1 MSTGALE
8 PTTLRDVYGD
18 VDIPAEVQ
26 RALTGFLDLQQQRLE
41 AIGPE
46 LTEQVQAARDA
57 TSGGK
62 RLRPAFCYWGFR
74 AAGGDP
80 ALPILTAAAS
90 LEMLHVS
97 ALVHD
102 DVMDSSDVRRGA
114 PAAHRRFEAL
124 QRARSEVSG
133 VGGDPVGFG
142 IGAAILLGDL
152 CLIWADEMLHTS
164 GFDAAALARASQYF
178 DAVRVE
184 VTAGQYLD
192 LVAQASGISDMDQ
205 ALRVLRYKSAT
216 YTVERPLHIGAALA
230 GGNLADGNAA
240 GGKLGG
246 GKLAG
251 RDRRLVEALS
261 AYGLPVGEAFQL
273 RDDLLGV
280 FGDPALTGKP
290 AGDDLREGKR
300 TVLVAYAVDH
310 ASEVQLAEFDRL
322 FGRPDLDD
330 DEIQLLRE
338 ILQDSRAVQACEDLI
353 TERTEDA
360 LDALDRAPVSDD
372 VARKAL
378 ADLAIAAT
386 ARLL

>member
-1 MSTGALE
+1 
-8 PTTLRDVYGD
+8 VYAD
-18 VDIPAEVQ
+18 ADIPTEIQ
-26 RALTGFLDLQQQRLE
+26 QTLTSFLDIQHERLA

-46 LTEQVQAARDA
+46 LTEVVQAARDA

-62 RLRPAFCYWGFR
+62 RLRPSFCYWGFR

-80 ALPILTAAAS
+80 KQPILKAAAS

-124 QRARSEVSG
+124 QRARSETSG
-133 VGGDPVGFG
+133 RGGDPVGFG

-164 GFDAAALARASQYF
+164 GFDAAALARASKFF

-192 LVAQASGISDMDQ
+192 LVAQASGEADMDR
-205 ALRVLRYKSAT
+205 ALRVLRYKAAT
-216 YTVERPLHIGAALA
+216 YTVERPLHIGAAL
-230 GGNLADGNAA
+230 GGADQS
-240 GGKLGG
+240 LI
-246 GKLAG
+246 
-251 RDRRLVEALS
+251 DALS
-261 AYGLPVGEAFQL
+261 TYGLPLGEAFQL

-280 FGDPALTGKP
+280 FGDPTVTGKP

-300 TVLVAYAVDH
+300 TVLTAYAVEH

-353 TERTEDA
+353 TDKTEDA
-360 LDALDRAPVSDD
+360 LDALDRSPIDD
-372 VARKAL
+372 ETARKAL
-378 ADLAIAAT
+378 ADLAVAAT
-386 ARLL
+386 SRHL

>member
-1 MSTGALE
+1 
-8 PTTLRDVYGD
+8 VYAD
-18 VDIPAEVQ
+18 ADIPTDVQ
-26 RALTGFLDLQQQRLE
+26 RALTSFLDIQQARLA

-46 LTEQVQAARDA
+46 LAEQVQAARDA

-62 RLRPAFCYWGFR
+62 RLRPSFCYWGFR
-74 AAGGDP
+74 AAGGNP
-80 ALPILTAAAS
+80 NQPILRAAAS

-124 QRARSEVSG
+124 QRARTKASG
-133 VGGDPVGFG
+133 RGGDPVGFG
-142 IGAAILLGDL
+142 VGAAILLGDL
-152 CLIWADEMLHTS
+152 CLIWADEMMHTS
-164 GFDAAALARASQYF
+164 GFDAAALARASKFF
-178 DAVRVE
+178 DAIRVE

-192 LVAQASGISDMDQ
+192 LVAQASGEADMDR

-216 YTVERPLHIGAALA
+216 YTVERPLHIGVALA
-230 GGNLADGNAA
+230 GGRQQLIDG
-240 GGKLGG
+240 
-246 GKLAG
+246 
-251 RDRRLVEALS
+251 LS
-261 AYGLPVGEAFQL
+261 AYGLPLGEAFQL

-280 FGDPALTGKP
+280 FGDPAVTGKP

-300 TVLVAYAVDH
+300 TVLTAYAVEH

-338 ILQDSRAVQACEDLI
+338 ILQDCRAVQACEDSI
-353 TERTEDA
+353 TERTEEA
-360 LDALDRAPVSDD
+360 LDALDRAPIDEES
-372 VARKAL
+372 ARKAL
-378 ADLAIAAT
+378 ADLAVAAT
-386 ARLL
+386 DRKV

>member
-1 MSTGALE
+1 MSTVSLP

-26 RALTGFLDLQQQRLE
+26 RALTGFLDLQEQRLA

-114 PAAHRRFEAL
+114 PSAHRRFEAL
-124 QRARSEVSG
+124 QRARSKASG
-133 VGGDPVGFG
+133 RGGDAERFG

-152 CLIWADEMLHTS
+152 CLIWADELLHTS
-164 GFDAAALARASQYF
+164 GFDAAALARAEQYF

-192 LVAQASGISDMDQ
+192 LVAQASGESEMDL
-205 ALRVLRYKSAT
+205 ALRVLRYKAAT
-216 YTVERPLHIGAALA
+216 YTVERPLHVGAALA
-230 GGNLADGNAA
+230 GGDQ
-240 GGKLGG
+240 
-246 GKLAG
+246 
-251 RDRRLVEALS
+251 RLIAALS

-360 LDALDRAPVSDD
+360 LDALERAP
-372 VARKAL
+372 L
-378 ADLAIAAT
+378 ADDTTRKSLENLAIAAT
-386 ARLL
+386 SRVV

>member
-1 MSTGALE
+1 
-8 PTTLRDVYGD
+8 VYGD
-18 VDIPAEVQ
+18 VDIPADVQ
-26 RALTGFLDLQQQRLE
+26 RALTGFLDLQQQRLD

-46 LTEQVQAARDA
+46 LAEQVRAARDL

-62 RLRPAFCYWGFR
+62 RLRPSFCYWGLR

-80 ALPILTAAAS
+80 AQPILTAAAS

-114 PAAHRRFEAL
+114 PAAHRRFESL
-124 QRARSEVSG
+124 QRARSEALG

-192 LVAQASGISDMDQ
+192 LVAQASGESDMDL

-230 GGNLADGNAA
+230 GG
-240 GGKLGG
+240 
-246 GKLAG
+246 
-251 RDRRLVEALS
+251 DRRLIEALS
-261 AYGLPVGEAFQL
+261 AYGQPVGEAFQL

-360 LDALDRAPVSDD
+360 LDALDGAPLADD
-372 VARKAL
+372 AARKAL

-386 ARLL
+386 SRQL

>member
-1 MSTGALE
+1 MYA
-8 PTTLRDVYGD
+8 DA
-18 VDIPAEVQ
+18 DIPTEIQ
-26 RALTGFLDLQQQRLE
+26 RALTSFLDIQQERLA

-62 RLRPAFCYWGFR
+62 RLRPSFCYWGFR

-80 ALPILTAAAS
+80 ELPILKAAAS

-114 PAAHRRFEAL
+114 PAAHRRFEGL
-124 QRARSEVSG
+124 QRARSEASG
-133 VGGDPVGFG
+133 KGGDPVGFG

-152 CLIWADEMLHTS
+152 CLIWADEMMHTS
-164 GFDAAALARASQYF
+164 GFDAAALASASKFF

-192 LVAQASGISDMDQ
+192 LVAQASGEADMDR

-216 YTVERPLHIGAALA
+216 YTVERPLHIGAAL
-230 GGNLADGNAA
+230 
-240 GGKLGG
+240 GG
-246 GKLAG
+246 GG
-251 RDRRLVEALS
+251 QHLVDSLS
-261 AYGLPVGEAFQL
+261 AYGLPLGEAFQL

-280 FGDPALTGKP
+280 FGDPTVTGKP

-300 TVLVAYAVDH
+300 TVLTAYAVEH
-310 ASEVQLAEFDRL
+310 ASEVQLTEFDRL
-322 FGRPDLDD
+322 FGRADLDD

-338 ILQDSRAVQACEDLI
+338 ILQDSRAVQACENLI

-360 LDALDRAPVSDD
+360 LDALERSPIDD
-372 VARKAL
+372 EASRKAL

-386 ARLL
+386 ARHV

>member
-1 MSTGALE
+1 M
-8 PTTLRDVYGD
+8 YGD

-26 RALTGFLDLQQQRLE
+26 HALTGFLDLQQQRLE

-74 AAGGDP
+74 AAGGQVTP
-80 ALPILTAAAS
+80 GAPSAQPILTAAAS

-124 QRARSEVSG
+124 QRARSEASG

-164 GFDAAALARASQYF
+164 GFDAAALARASRFF

-192 LVAQASGISDMDQ
+192 LVAQASGVSDMDQ

-230 GGNLADGNAA
+230 GG
-240 GGKLGG
+240 
-246 GKLAG
+246 
-251 RDRRLVEALS
+251 DRRLIEALS

-310 ASEVQLAEFDRL
+310 ASEVQLTEFDRL

-360 LDALDRAPVSDD
+360 LDALDRAPLADD
-372 VARKAL
+372 TARKAL

-386 ARLL
+386 SRQL

>member
-1 MSTGALE
+1 MSTAALP

-26 RALTGFLDLQQQRLE
+26 RALTGFLDLQQQRLA

-46 LTEQVQAARDA
+46 LTEQVRAARDA

-80 ALPILTAAAS
+80 AQPILTAAAS

-124 QRARSEVSG
+124 QRARSEASG
-133 VGGDPVGFG
+133 LGGDPERFG
-142 IGAAILLGDL
+142 VGAAILLGDL

-164 GFDAAALARASQYF
+164 GFDAAALARASKFF

-192 LVAQASGISDMDQ
+192 LVAQASGVSDMDQ

-230 GGNLADGNAA
+230 GG
-240 GGKLGG
+240 
-246 GKLAG
+246 
-251 RDRRLVEALS
+251 DRRLVEALS

-360 LDALDRAPVSDD
+360 LDALDRAPLADD
-372 VARKAL
+372 AARKAL

-386 ARLL
+386 SRLL

>member
-1 MSTGALE
+1 MTPPDPGTPLGSAFTDSISAAIAAFLGRQAGVLKPVGTELE
-8 PTTLRDVYGD
+8 PVHR
-18 VDIPAEVQ
+18 IAAEL
-26 RALTGFLDLQQQRLE
+26 AG
-41 AIGPE
+41 
-46 LTEQVQAARDA
+46 
-57 TSGGK
+57 GGK
-62 RLRPAFCYWGFR
+62 RLRPAFCYWGYV
-74 AAGGDP
+74 ASAGDP
-80 ALPILTAAAS
+80 GELEPALIQAAAS
-90 LEMLHVS
+90 LDLLHIS

-124 QRARSEVSG
+124 QRARSEASG
-133 VGGDPVGFG
+133 RGGDPVGFG
-142 IGAAILLGDL
+142 VGAAILLGDL
-152 CLIWADEMLHTS
+152 CLIWADELLHTS
-164 GFDAAALARASQYF
+164 GFDAAALARAARFF

-192 LVAQASGISDMDQ
+192 LVAQASGESDMDL

-216 YTVERPLHIGAALA
+216 YTVERPLHVGAALA
-230 GGNLADGNAA
+230 GADQ
-240 GGKLGG
+240 
-246 GKLAG
+246 
-251 RDRRLVEALS
+251 RLIESLS

-322 FGRPDLDD
+322 FGRTDLDD

-360 LDALDRAPVSDD
+360 LDALDRAPLADD
-372 VARKAL
+372 IARKAL

-386 ARLL
+386 SRLL

>member
-1 MSTGALE
+1 MRLRLPAVNLAVCP
-8 PTTLRDVYGD
+8 PTTLRDVDD
-18 VDIPAEVQ
+18 VDVPAGIQ
-26 RALTGFLDLQQQRLE
+26 QALSEFLDRQEQRLA

-62 RLRPAFCYWGFR
+62 RLRPSFCYWGYR

-80 ALPILTAAAS
+80 ELPILTAAAS

-124 QRARSEVSG
+124 QRERAEKTGR
-133 VGGDPVGFG
+133 GGDPVGFG
-142 IGAAILLGDL
+142 VGAAILLGDL
-152 CLIWADEMLHTS
+152 CLIWADELLHTS
-164 GFDAAALARASQYF
+164 GFDAAALARAEQYF

-192 LVAQASGISDMDQ
+192 LVAQASGESDMDL

-216 YTVERPLHIGAALA
+216 YTIERPLHIGAALA
-230 GGNLADGNAA
+230 GGD
-240 GGKLGG
+240 
-246 GKLAG
+246 
-251 RDRRLVEALS
+251 DRLVASLS
-261 AYGLPVGEAFQL
+261 GYGLPLGEAFQL

-300 TVLVAYAVDH
+300 TVLIAYAVDH
-310 ASEVQLAEFDRL
+310 ASEIQLTEFNRL

-338 ILQDSRAVQACEDLI
+338 ILQDSRAVQACEELI
-353 TERTEDA
+353 TDRTEDA
-360 LDALDRAPVSDD
+360 LDALDRAPLADD
-372 VARKAL
+372 TARKAL
-378 ADLAIAAT
+378 TDLAIAAT
-386 ARLL
+386 SRNL

>member
-1 MSTGALE
+1 MSFAKTTGAWAYAPG
-8 PTTLRDVYGD
+8 PTTLRDVHAD
-18 VDIPAEVQ
+18 ADIPTEIQ
-26 RALTGFLDLQQQRLE
+26 RALTSFLDIQQERLA

-46 LTEQVQAARDA
+46 LIEQVQAARDA

-62 RLRPAFCYWGFR
+62 RLRPSFCYWGFR

-80 ALPILTAAAS
+80 GQPILKAAAS

-124 QRARSEVSG
+124 QRVRSEASG
-133 VGGDPVGFG
+133 KGGDPVGFG

-152 CLIWADEMLHTS
+152 CLIWADEMMHTS
-164 GFDAAALARASQYF
+164 GFDAAALASASKFF

-192 LVAQASGISDMDQ
+192 LVAQASGEADMDR

-216 YTVERPLHIGAALA
+216 YTVERPLHIGAAL
-230 GGNLADGNAA
+230 
-240 GGKLGG
+240 GG
-246 GKLAG
+246 GG
-251 RDRRLVEALS
+251 QHLVDSLS
-261 AYGLPVGEAFQL
+261 AYGLPLGEAFQL

-280 FGDPALTGKP
+280 FGDPTVTGKP

-300 TVLVAYAVDH
+300 TVLTAYAVEH

-322 FGRPDLDD
+322 FGRADLDD

-338 ILQDSRAVQACEDLI
+338 ILQDSRAVQACENLI

-360 LDALDRAPVSDD
+360 LDALERSPIEDENS
-372 VARKAL
+372 RKAL
-378 ADLAIAAT
+378 ADLAVAAT
-386 ARLL
+386 SRHV

>member
-1 MSTGALE
+1 M
-8 PTTLRDVYGD
+8 
-18 VDIPAEVQ
+18 
-26 RALTGFLDLQQQRLE
+26 TGFLDLQEQRLA

-46 LTEQVQAARDA
+46 LAEQVQAARDA

-80 ALPILTAAAS
+80 AQPILTAAAS

-124 QRARSEVSG
+124 QRARSQASG
-133 VGGDPVGFG
+133 RGGDPVSFG

-152 CLIWADEMLHTS
+152 CLIWADELLHTS
-164 GFDAAALARASQYF
+164 GFDAAALARASRFF

-192 LVAQASGISDMDQ
+192 LVAQASGESDMDL
-205 ALRVLRYKSAT
+205 ALRVLRYKAAT
-216 YTVERPLHIGAALA
+216 YTVERPLHVGAALA
-230 GGNLADGNAA
+230 GGDQ
-240 GGKLGG
+240 
-246 GKLAG
+246 
-251 RDRRLVEALS
+251 RLVKSLS
-261 AYGLPVGEAFQL
+261 AYGQPIGEAFQL

-300 TVLVAYAVDH
+300 TVLVAYAVERM
-310 ASEVQLAEFDRL
+310 SEVQLTEFDRL
-322 FGRPDLDD
+322 FGRPDLGD

-360 LDALDRAPVSDD
+360 LDALHAAPLADD
-372 VARKAL
+372 TARKGL
-378 ADLAIAAT
+378 TDLAIAAT
-386 ARLL
+386 SRVL

>member
-1 MSTGALE
+1 
-8 PTTLRDVYGD
+8 VYAD
-18 VDIPAEVQ
+18 VDIPTEIQ
-26 RALTGFLDLQQQRLE
+26 RALTSFLDIQEERLA

-46 LTEQVQAARDA
+46 LAEQVQAARDA

-62 RLRPAFCYWGFR
+62 RLRPSFCYWGFR

-80 ALPILTAAAS
+80 EQQPILKAAAS

-124 QRARSEVSG
+124 QRARSEASG
-133 VGGDPVGFG
+133 RGGDPVGFG

-152 CLIWADEMLHTS
+152 CLIWADEMMHTS
-164 GFDAAALARASQYF
+164 GFDAASLASASKFF

-192 LVAQASGISDMDQ
+192 LVAQASGEADMDR
-205 ALRVLRYKSAT
+205 ALRVLRYKAAT
-216 YTVERPLHIGAALA
+216 YTVERPLHIGAALGR
-230 GGNLADGNAA
+230 GGQQLIDS
-240 GGKLGG
+240 
-246 GKLAG
+246 
-251 RDRRLVEALS
+251 LS
-261 AYGLPVGEAFQL
+261 AYGLPLGEAFQL

-300 TVLVAYAVDH
+300 TVLTAYAVDH
-310 ASEVQLAEFDRL
+310 ASEVQLTEFDRL

-360 LDALDRAPVSDD
+360 LDALERSPIEDKASRQ
-372 VARKAL
+372 AL

-386 ARLL
+386 SRHL

>member
-1 MSTGALE
+1 M
-8 PTTLRDVYGD
+8 DV
-18 VDIPAEVQ
+18 PAGIQQV
-26 RALTGFLDLQQQRLE
+26 LTRFLDRQEARMT

-46 LTEQVQAARDA
+46 LAEQVQAAREA

-62 RLRPAFCYWGFR
+62 RLRPSFCYWGFR

-80 ALPILTAAAS
+80 AQPILEAAAS

-114 PAAHRRFEAL
+114 PAAHRRFEAQ
-124 QRARSEVSG
+124 QRERAAQSG
-133 VGGDPVGFG
+133 YGADPVGFG
-142 IGAAILLGDL
+142 VGAAILLGDL
-152 CLIWADEMLHTS
+152 CLIWADELLHTS
-164 GFDAAALARASQYF
+164 GFDAAALARAEQYF

-192 LVAQASGISDMDQ
+192 LLAQASGESDMDL

-216 YTVERPLHIGAALA
+216 YTIERPLHLGAALA
-230 GGNLADGNAA
+230 GADGSV
-240 GGKLGG
+240 L
-246 GKLAG
+246 
-251 RDRRLVEALS
+251 DALT
-261 AYGLPVGEAFQL
+261 AVGLPLGEAFQL

-280 FGDPALTGKP
+280 FGDPAVTGKP

-300 TVLVAYAVDH
+300 TVLIAYAVDH
-310 ASEVQLAEFDRL
+310 ASETQLAEFDRL

-353 TERTEDA
+353 TDRTEDA
-360 LDALDRAPVSDD
+360 LYALDQAAIADE

-378 ADLAIAAT
+378 MDLVVAAT
-386 ARLL
+386 SRVV

>member
-1 MSTGALE
+1 MHA
-8 PTTLRDVYGD
+8 DA
-18 VDIPAEVQ
+18 DIPTEIQ
-26 RALTGFLDLQQQRLE
+26 RALTEFLDVQQTRLAE
-41 AIGPE
+41 IGPE
-46 LTEQVQAARDA
+46 LTEVVQAARDA

-62 RLRPAFCYWGFR
+62 RLRPSFCYWGFR

-80 ALPILTAAAS
+80 REPILTAAAS

-114 PAAHRRFEAL
+114 PAAHKRFEAL
-124 QRARSEVSG
+124 QRARSEASG
-133 VGGDPVGFG
+133 LGADPVGFG
-142 IGAAILLGDL
+142 LGAAILLGDL

-164 GFDAAALARASQYF
+164 GFDAAALAAASKFF

-192 LVAQASGISDMDQ
+192 LVAQASGESDMDR
-205 ALRVLRYKSAT
+205 ALRVLRFKAAT
-216 YTVERPLHIGAALA
+216 YTIERPLHIGAAL
-230 GGNLADGNAA
+230 
-240 GGKLGG
+240 GG
-246 GKLAG
+246 GG
-251 RDRRLVEALS
+251 QHLVDSLS
-261 AYGLPVGEAFQL
+261 AYGLPLGEAFQL

-280 FGDPALTGKP
+280 FGDPTVTGKP

-300 TVLVAYAVDH
+300 TVLIAYAVDH

-322 FGRPDLDD
+322 FGRPDLGD

-360 LDALDRAPVSDD
+360 LDALDRAPIEDEA
-372 VARKAL
+372 ARKAL
-378 ADLAIAAT
+378 ADLAVAAT
-386 ARLL
+386 SRKL

>member
-1 MSTGALE
+1 VYSE
-8 PTTLRDVYGD
+8 P
-18 VDIPAEVQ
+18 DIPTDIQ
-26 RALTGFLDLQQQRLE
+26 HALTGFLDIQQVRLAE
-41 AIGPE
+41 IGPE
-46 LTEQVQAARDA
+46 LEEQVQAARDA

-62 RLRPAFCYWGFR
+62 RLRPSFCYWGFR

-80 ALPILTAAAS
+80 AQPILKAAAS

-124 QRARSEVSG
+124 QRARTEASG
-133 VGGDPVGFG
+133 KGGDPVGFG

-152 CLIWADEMLHTS
+152 CLIWADEMMHTS
-164 GFDAAALARASQYF
+164 GFDAAALARASKFF

-184 VTAGQYLD
+184 VTSGQYLD
-192 LVAQASGISDMDQ
+192 LVAQASGEADMDR
-205 ALRVLRYKSAT
+205 ALRVLRYKAAT
-216 YTVERPLHIGAALA
+216 YTVERPLHIGAALGGA
-230 GGNLADGNAA
+230 GQHLIDS
-240 GGKLGG
+240 
-246 GKLAG
+246 
-251 RDRRLVEALS
+251 LS
-261 AYGLPVGEAFQL
+261 AYGLPLGEAFQL

-300 TVLVAYAVDH
+300 TVLTAYAVEH

-322 FGRPDLDD
+322 FGRRDLDD

-360 LDALDRAPVSDD
+360 LDSLDRAPLEDEA
-372 VARKAL
+372 ARKAL

-386 ARLL
+386 ARLV